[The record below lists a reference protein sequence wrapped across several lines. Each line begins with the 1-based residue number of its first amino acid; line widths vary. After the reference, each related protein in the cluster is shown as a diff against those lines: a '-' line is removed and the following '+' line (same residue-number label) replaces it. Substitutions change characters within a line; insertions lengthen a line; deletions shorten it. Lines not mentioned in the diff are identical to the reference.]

1 MRTLLLL
8 ATLAAC
14 WTGATREEAPVQRVA
29 PVEAAAPYLR
39 IRLERTPCLG
49 DCPTH
54 TIEIDG
60 TRRVARVSS
69 PDDADSSA
77 RVVRIRAEDMR
88 VLDRQIVASQFFDR
102 DEHGNL
108 PIKPTCTNDGTTTT
122 CSLGASISICSDTSH
137 AILTVSRGIRSHTID
152 YDFCND
158 NPEIIGLT
166 RLVERLARVREP
178 GDE

>member
-1 MRTLLLL
+1 MQ
-8 ATLAAC
+8 
-14 WTGATREEAPVQRVA
+14 GAA
-29 PVEAAAPYLR
+29 PVEQAAPYLR
-39 IRLERTPCLG
+39 VRLERTACMG

-60 TRRVARVSS
+60 PRRLARVSS
-69 PDDADSSA
+69 HDDVDGSA
-77 RVVRIRAEDMR
+77 RVVRIGAKGMR
-88 VLDRQIVASQFFDR
+88 TLDRAIAASQFFDR

-108 PIKPTCTNDGTTTT
+108 PLKPVCTNDGTTTT

-166 RLVERLARVREP
+166 RLVERLARVQGLP
-178 GDE
+178 DE